1 MCALHA
7 QIAPSSTS
15 QKLRLFQ
22 IASVASSF
30 KKGFGV
36 ARAMP
41 NFASHFWKIKISLSF
56 FEEEKIWRSCPI
68 QHQSFVSLQARVGA
82 EKLGL

>member
-22 IASVASSF
+22 IASVAFSF
-30 KKGFGV
+30 KRVLGS
-36 ARAMP
+36 RAMP

-56 FEEEKIWRSCPI
+56 FEEKKTLAVPALFSIKVLLAFNLERE
-68 QHQSFVSLQARVGA
+68 QRN
-82 EKLGL
+82 